1 MLTLA
6 CELLFILPTFDL
18 VRCINRDKSP
28 KSPYLVVL
36 KKWINCCLHHRIYR
50 TIRNLF
56 QHLFFIQG
64 FQIKIKT
71 ILQYFTKY
79 TNYNYIIIELPR
91 HKE

>member
-6 CELLFILPTFDL
+6 CELLFILRTFDL
-18 VRCINRDKSP
+18 VRCINRDKSLY
-28 KSPYLVVL
+28 SVVF
-36 KKWINCCLHHRIYR
+36 KKWLIAVYIAEFHR

-56 QHLFFIQG
+56 QHFFLFKG
-64 FQIKIKT
+64 FKLKLKT

-79 TNYNYIIIELPR
+79 ANYNYIIIELPR

>member
-36 KKWINCCLHHRIYR
+36 KKWLIAVYIAEFHRKMQ
-50 TIRNLF
+50 NLY
-56 QHLFFIQG
+56 QHLLFIQG
-64 FQIKIKT
+64 CQIKT
-71 ILQYFTKY
+71 
-79 TNYNYIIIELPR
+79 
-91 HKE
+91 